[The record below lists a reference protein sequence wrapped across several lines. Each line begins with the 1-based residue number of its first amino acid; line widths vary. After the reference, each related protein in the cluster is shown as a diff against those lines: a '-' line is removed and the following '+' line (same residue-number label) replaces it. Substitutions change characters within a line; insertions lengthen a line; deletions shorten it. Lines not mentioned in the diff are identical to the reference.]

1 MKSAAYAVVAALSAA
16 VLASSAIAQ
25 APQSAGEVMKIDKPA
40 ARITLKHGGIR
51 NLEMPAMTMSF
62 RVRDTRLLDGVAV
75 GDHVR
80 FQAEKLDGSFTVTA
94 LVKAS

>member
-1 MKSAAYAVVAALSAA
+1 M
-16 VLASSAIAQ
+16 ASSGVFSTDQ
-25 APQSAGEVMKIDKPA
+25 
-40 ARITLKHGGIR
+40 
-51 NLEMPAMTMSF
+51 MPAMTMSF